1 MRLYW
6 FPLSHPAQA
15 VRAMLD
21 LKGVEHELT
30 EVLPG
35 LQRIHLRLAGSRG
48 GTVPALKLDGRRVQG
63 SHSMARALERLRP
76 VPPLFPAGPTAL
88 ARVEEAE
95 RWGDEE
101 LQPVPRIILRW
112 GLVRHRELRRWLA
125 RQSGLP
131 APGITAVL
139 SAPAA
144 WYYARVVDA
153 DEATAR
159 RVLADLEPVLDR
171 VDALLADGVLATAE
185 PNAATLQVLCSVRA
199 LRPSFADLHDQVAA
213 HPCAAAARRLFPAYP
228 EPVPPFLPAEW
239 LAAPAGSAAPAA
251 QRTTR

>member
-1 MRLYW
+1 
-6 FPLSHPAQA
+6 
-15 VRAMLD
+15 MLD

-35 LQRIHLRLAGSRG
+35 LQRIHLRLAGFRG

-63 SHSMARALERLRP
+63 SRGIARALERLRP
-76 VPPLFPAGPTAL
+76 EPPFFPAGPSAL

-112 GLVRHRELRRWLA
+112 GLVRHAELRRWLA

-131 APGITAVL
+131 APGVAAVL

-144 WYYARVVDA
+144 WYYARAVDA
-153 DEATAR
+153 DEAAAR
-159 RVLADLEPVLDR
+159 RVLAELEPMLDR
-171 VDALLADGVLATAE
+171 VDALLADGVLAIDE

-199 LRPSFADLHDQVAA
+199 LDTFADLHDQVAA

-228 EPVPPFLPAEW
+228 EPVPPFLPPGVARGPRE
-239 LAAPAGSAAPAA
+239 PRRPGRSAHDAVGQVGAW
-251 QRTTR
+251 